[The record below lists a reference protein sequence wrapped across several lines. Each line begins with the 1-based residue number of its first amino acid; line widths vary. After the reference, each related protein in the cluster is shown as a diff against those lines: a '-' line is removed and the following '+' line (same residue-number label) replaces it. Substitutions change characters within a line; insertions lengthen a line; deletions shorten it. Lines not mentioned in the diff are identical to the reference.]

1 MYLRLMTHLV
11 FLHGFLEDASMW
23 QPVLDRVSKSGY
35 RIHLPELPGHGK
47 NPQLPSTYAMDVWVE
62 NIMNQLDIPAEEQFI
77 FIGHS
82 MGGYVGASLAMR
94 YGHRIKAFCAFH
106 SRIGDDPEEKKENR
120 LRAIEAAKENRERYI
135 RMMVSGIFHPEFHV
149 HHQDKIDKQL
159 AIALEVDLAT
169 IEASHTVMRGRP
181 NAIPAFQERNFPL
194 FYFLGD
200 QDSALPKEIM
210 EAEIA
215 QLPGSAVLF
224 APHTGHMGYI
234 ECPHVAGEFVQRML
248 RSVM

>member
-1 MYLRLMTHLV
+1 
-11 FLHGFLEDASMW
+11 MW

-47 NPQLPSTYAMDVWVE
+47 NTTLPAAYTMDEWVE
-62 NIMNQLDIPAEEQFI
+62 NIMSQLDIPADEPFI

-94 YGHRIKAFCAFH
+94 YGQRIKAFCAFH

-135 RMMVSGIFHPEFHV
+135 RMMVSGIFHPQFHV
-149 HHQDKIDKQL
+149 HHQDKIDKQID
-159 AIALEVDLAT
+159 IALSVNIDT

-181 NAIPAFQERNFPL
+181 NAIAAFQERNFPL

-200 QDSALPKEIM
+200 HDSALPKEIM
-210 EAEIA
+210 DEEIA
-215 QLPGSAVLF
+215 QLPGAAVLF
-224 APHTGHMGYI
+224 AHQTGHMGYI
-234 ECPHVAGEFVQRML
+234 ECPHVAGEFIQRML
-248 RSVM
+248 RSIM